1 MIHAKD
7 VVTACPECGVSV
19 FRHEGKHY
27 TPLRDYLL
35 SGDMFGRDCDPEF
48 RRAYIEHRCSPEDLE
63 RYENVADGV
72 VEALKQLIEDNPPQW
87 TQGELQDAA
96 ADAHDSYAKLR
107 EVTARTGLTRECPR
121 CGAAAG
127 SPCEN
132 LLERRRGNTVQTKN
146 PHEER
151 TPLPETVAAAEV
163 ALARE
168 EAQAAYGVLS
178 EIQEALK
185 TDSALEKLLRLAERC

>member
-1 MIHAKD
+1 MQYAHD

-19 FRHEGKHY
+19 FLHESKHY
-27 TPLRDYLL
+27 TQLRDFLL
-35 SGDMFGRDCDPEF
+35 SGDLFGRNRDPEF
-48 RRAYIEHRCSPEDLE
+48 RRAYVEHRCSPEDLE

-72 VEALKQLIEDNPPQW
+72 VAALKQLIEDNPPQW
-87 TQGELQDAA
+87 TQGELQAAA
-96 ADAHDSYAKLR
+96 ADAHDSYTKLR
-107 EVTARTGLTRECPR
+107 AVTARAGLTRVCPR
-121 CGAAAG
+121 CGADAG

-132 LLERRRGNTVQTKN
+132 LLERRRGNAVPTKN
-146 PHEER
+146 AHEER

-168 EAQAAYGVLS
+168 GAQTAYGALS

-185 TDSALEKLLRLAERC
+185 TDRALEKLLRLAERC